1 MSSGTPNNAVYVRNI
16 NTKLYTLFGSYG
28 KILDV
33 VATRADGMRGQAF
46 VVFRDLQSAAS
57 AMRGLEGFSF
67 YDSPLSMEYA
77 RKKSYASIVY
87 EHGEEALL
95 NPTLMNRLEEGA
107 PQTGRVTFSHAQAQA
122 LGQEKK
128 RLRDDQAAN
137 GDQSAADAPNART
150 TDESRPL
157 KTQRVEVDAR
167 EENAGGDDDAMEMG
181 DSDEE

>member
-1 MSSGTPNNAVYVRNI
+1 MT
-16 NTKLYTLFGSYG
+16 
-28 KILDV
+28 
-33 VATRADGMRGQAF
+33 
-46 VVFRDLQSAAS
+46 
-57 AMRGLEGFSF
+57 
-67 YDSPLSMEYA
+67 SMEYA

-167 EENAGGDDDAMEMG
+167 EENAGGDDDGACGENAN
-181 DSDEE
+181 DSDGNGRLGRRVTFHSADIRL